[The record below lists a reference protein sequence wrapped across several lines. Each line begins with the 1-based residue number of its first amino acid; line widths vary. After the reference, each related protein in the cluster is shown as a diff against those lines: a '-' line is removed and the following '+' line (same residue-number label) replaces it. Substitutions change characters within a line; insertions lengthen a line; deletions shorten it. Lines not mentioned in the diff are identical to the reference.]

1 MTIRLLAIAL
11 TFGLGCGDFNTTP
24 TCGSTGQ
31 GCCHGLCADGL
42 VCTSGFCGRA
52 ILPEGC
58 PAIRPTMCGVSCTNT
73 TSDRTNCG
81 RCGNACAD
89 AQACSGGT
97 CNLACVAG
105 TTNCTGACRDVTND
119 NNNCGACGRACAGDQ
134 ICSNGMCTVSCGVG
148 QTSCSSVCRDLSS
161 DIANCG
167 ACDNA
172 CTVAQTCAA
181 GSCVTPAPTCPGGM
195 RLIPAG
201 MFLMGDPTA
210 ADSDAS
216 PIHAVRLT
224 AFCMDET
231 EVSVSA
237 YAACA
242 TCSSPA
248 TGGACNW
255 GVVGRGSHPVNCVDW
270 NMARAYC
277 QARGG
282 DLPTEAQWEYAARGA
297 DGRAYPWGNDAP
309 GPQLCW
315 NRPDSTCPVRTYP
328 SGNSPFGLSDMAG
341 NVSEWTSDWYAAYT
355 GSAGSNVTNPTG
367 PVTGTYH
374 VYRGGWWSTFGG
386 TLIPDFRGWHRYY
399 LRFTPQDDSTGF
411 RCARVAM

>member
-1 MTIRLLAIAL
+1 MKMTIRLLAIAL

-282 DLPTEAQWEYAARGA
+282 IFRRRRSGSMRRVARMVGRILGATTRRVRSCVGIAQT
-297 DGRAYPWGNDAP
+297 PLAP
-309 GPQLCW
+309 
-315 NRPDSTCPVRTYP
+315 
-328 SGNSPFGLSDMAG
+328 
-341 NVSEWTSDWYAAYT
+341 
-355 GSAGSNVTNPTG
+355 
-367 PVTGTYH
+367 
-374 VYRGGWWSTFGG
+374 
-386 TLIPDFRGWHRYY
+386 
-399 LRFTPQDDSTGF
+399 
-411 RCARVAM
+411 CARTHQAIHHLDCLTWRVMCPNGRRIGMQHTQDLLARMSRIRRVP